1 MLKTNSKAVKT
12 AIREFIATGAIDWA
26 LSSNEY
32 DRENGYEPMAEAV
45 ELEKLSSK
53 GEENADVQKAA
64 AALVWK
70 CFQNDVKGD
79 YRLGHEPIQSIFN
92 SWLRGLPGVVDSE
105 DFMLRSAVD
114 FMAGILQESEAEK
127 ARYDETEAEDLAAYL
142 VWREVSKLARGL

>member
-12 AIREFIATGAIDWA
+12 AIREFIAAGAIDWA
-26 LSSNEY
+26 LSANEY

-79 YRLGHEPIQSIFN
+79 YRLGREPMQSIFD
-92 SWLRGLPGVVDSE
+92 SWIRGLPGVVGSE
-105 DFMLRSAVD
+105 DFLFCNGVD

-127 ARYDETEAEDLAAYL
+127 AKYGESDAEELAIYL
-142 VWREVSKLARGL
+142 IWREVSKLARGL

>member
-26 LSSNEY
+26 IEANEY

-70 CFQNDVKGD
+70 CFQNDIKGD
-79 YRLGHEPIQSIFN
+79 YRIGREPMQSIFD
-92 SWLRGLPGVVDSE
+92 SWIRGLPGVVGSE
-105 DFMLRSAVD
+105 DFLFCNGVD

-127 ARYDETEAEDLAAYL
+127 AKYGESDAEELAIYL
-142 VWREVSKLARGL
+142 IWREVSKLAMGL

>member
-12 AIREFIATGAIDWA
+12 AIREFIAAGAIDWA
-26 LSSNEY
+26 EEANEY

-53 GEENADVQKAA
+53 GEESADVQKAA

-70 CFQNDVKGD
+70 CFQNDIKGD
-79 YRLGHEPIQSIFN
+79 YRIGREPMQSIFD
-92 SWLRGLPGVVDSE
+92 SWIRGLPGVVDSE
-105 DFMLRSAVD
+105 DFLLRSAVD

-127 ARYDETEAEDLAAYL
+127 AKYSESDAEELAIYL
-142 VWREVSKLARGL
+142 IWREVSGLARGL

>member
-26 LSSNEY
+26 IEGNEY

-64 AALVWK
+64 IAFVWK
-70 CFQNDVKGD
+70 CFQNDIKYD
-79 YRLGHEPIQSIFN
+79 YRLGREPMQSIFD
-92 SWLRGLPGVVDSE
+92 SWVRGLPGVVRSE
-105 DFMLRSAVD
+105 DFLFCNAVD

-127 ARYDETEAEDLAAYL
+127 AKYSESDAEELAIYL
-142 VWREVSKLARGL
+142 IWREVSRLAKGL

>member
-12 AIREFIATGAIDWA
+12 AIREFIAAGAIDWA
-26 LSSNEY
+26 LSTNEY

-70 CFQNDVKGD
+70 CFQSDIEGD
-79 YRLGHEPIQSIFN
+79 YRLGREPIQSIFN

-142 VWREVSKLARGL
+142 VWRELSKLAEGL

>member
-26 LSSNEY
+26 ISANEY

-70 CFQNDVKGD
+70 CFQNDTKGD
-79 YRLGHEPIQSIFN
+79 YRIGREPMQSIFD
-92 SWLRGLPGVVDSE
+92 SWLRGLPGVVGSE
-105 DFMLRSAVD
+105 DFLLRSAVD

-127 ARYDETEAEDLAAYL
+127 AKYSESDAEELAAYL

>member
-12 AIREFIATGAIDWA
+12 AVREFIATGAIDWA
-26 LSSNEY
+26 LSANEY

-53 GEENADVQKAA
+53 GEKSEDVQKAA
-64 AALVWK
+64 ACLVWN
-70 CFQNDVKGD
+70 CFQNDIKGD
-79 YRLGHEPIQSIFN
+79 YRIGREPMQSIFD

-127 ARYDETEAEDLAAYL
+127 AKYSESDAEDLACYL
-142 VWREVSKLARGL
+142 VWREVSKLAA

>member
-26 LSSNEY
+26 ISANEY

-70 CFQNDVKGD
+70 CFQNDIEGD
-79 YRLGHEPIQSIFN
+79 YRIGREPIQSIFD

-105 DFMLRSAVD
+105 DFLLRSAVD

-127 ARYDETEAEDLAAYL
+127 AKYGESDAEELAIYL
-142 VWREVSKLARGL
+142 IWREVSKLARGL

>member
-1 MLKTNSKAVKT
+1 MLKTNSKEVKN
-12 AIREFIATGAIDWA
+12 AIREFIAAGAIDWA
-26 LSSNEY
+26 LSANEY

-53 GEENADVQKAA
+53 GEENTDVQKAA

-70 CFQNDVKGD
+70 CFQNDIEGD
-79 YRLGHEPIQSIFN
+79 YRLGREPMQSIFD
-92 SWLRGLPGVVDSE
+92 SWLRGLPGVVGSE
-105 DFMLRSAVD
+105 DFLLRSAVD

-127 ARYDETEAEDLAAYL
+127 AKYSESDAEDLAAYL

>member
-12 AIREFIATGAIDWA
+12 AIREFIAAGAIDWA
-26 LSSNEY
+26 LSANEY

-70 CFQNDVKGD
+70 CFQNDTEGD
-79 YRLGHEPIQSIFN
+79 YRLGHEPMQSIFD
-92 SWLRGLPGVVDSE
+92 SWVRGLPGVVGSE
-105 DFMLRSAVD
+105 DFLFCNAVD

-127 ARYDETEAEDLAAYL
+127 AKYGESDAEELAIYL
-142 VWREVSKLARGL
+142 IWREVSRLARGL